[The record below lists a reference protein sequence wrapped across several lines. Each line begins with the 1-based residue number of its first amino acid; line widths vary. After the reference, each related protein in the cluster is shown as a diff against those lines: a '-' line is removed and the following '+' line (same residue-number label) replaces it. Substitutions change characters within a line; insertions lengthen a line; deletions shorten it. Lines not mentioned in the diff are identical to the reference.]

1 MLKTLHISNY
11 ALIDVIDI
19 EFTDGFNVLTGE
31 TGAGKS
37 IILGALS
44 LLLGSRA
51 DSKVVRDKSK
61 KSIIEALFVGIH
73 SDVAETLKNE
83 DIDSTGD
90 EILLRREVDASS
102 GRSRAFIN
110 DSQVNLDVLR
120 TVASHLVDIHSQ
132 HQNQLLA
139 QPDYQL
145 LVIDAM
151 SDFGTLKSDY
161 TAAYADYRRAL
172 RLFHT
177 KRREVEK
184 AKADEDYIRH
194 QFEQINSLRLEEGE
208 QKRLEEKRDMLA
220 NAADISASLTSM
232 LQSLSEGEENALSLI
247 EKASQ
252 AAPGMSI
259 IDNDRI
265 AERLESASIELQD
278 IRDTLEAYSEK
289 LAANPDELQS
299 VEDRLNDIYSLQRR
313 HNVNSVEA
321 LIELRERFY
330 ASLRTIESGDNDLAE
345 LETDARRKKSAAV
358 KLAKEISE
366 RRRVGAERFVKLLID
381 RARPLSMKNLQ
392 AEVRMSVAQLSPT
405 GIDDVEMMV
414 SFNKNQEL
422 MTIGSTASGGEI
434 SRLMLVVKSI
444 VADRMDLPTVIF
456 DEIDTGVSGEVA
468 NRMGALMRQ
477 ISENIQVLAIT
488 HLPQVAAL
496 GDSHYKVYKHDD
508 EIATLTNIV
517 RLDDAGREEE
527 IAVML
532 SGESVDAAARQNA
545 KSLLKNRK

>member
-37 IILGALS
+37 IILGALL

-110 DSQVNLDVLR
+110 DSQVNLDILR

-278 IRDTLEAYSEK
+278 IRDTLEEYSEK
-289 LAANPDELQS
+289 LAANPDELQA

-330 ASLRTIESGDNDLAE
+330 ASLRTIESGDDDLAE

-366 RRRVGAERFVKLLID
+366 RRQVGAERFVKLLID

-392 AEVRMSVAQLSPT
+392 AEVKMSVAQLSAT
-405 GIDDVEMMV
+405 GIDAVEMVV

-517 RLDDAGREEE
+517 RLDAAGREEE

>member
-220 NAADISASLTSM
+220 NAADISASLSSM

-278 IRDTLEAYSEK
+278 IRDTLEEYSEK
-289 LAANPDELQS
+289 LAANPDELQA

-330 ASLRTIESGDNDLAE
+330 ASLRTIESGDDDLAE

-366 RRRVGAERFVKLLID
+366 RRQVGAERFVKLLID

-392 AEVRMSVAQLSPT
+392 AEVKMSVAQLSAT
-405 GIDDVEMMV
+405 GIDAVEMVV

-517 RLDDAGREEE
+517 RLDAAGREEE

>member
-73 SDVAETLKNE
+73 PDVAETLKNE

-110 DSQVNLDVLR
+110 DSQVNLDILR
-120 TVASHLVDIHSQ
+120 TVASHFVDIHSQ

-194 QFEQINSLRLEEGE
+194 QFEQINSFRLEEGE

-220 NAADISASLTSM
+220 NAVDISASLSSM

-278 IRDTLEAYSEK
+278 IRDTLEEYSEK
-289 LAANPDELQS
+289 LAANPDELQA

-330 ASLRTIESGDNDLAE
+330 ACLRTIESGDNDLAE

-366 RRRVGAERFVKLLID
+366 RRQVGAERFAKLLID

-405 GIDDVEMMV
+405 GIDAVEMMV

>member
-37 IILGALS
+37 IILGALL

-110 DSQVNLDVLR
+110 DSQVNLDILR

-220 NAADISASLTSM
+220 NAADISASLSSM
-232 LQSLSEGEENALSLI
+232 LQALSEGEDNALALVG
-247 EKASQ
+247 KASQ
-252 AAPGMSI
+252 EAPGISI

-289 LAANPDELQS
+289 LAADPDELQA

-330 ASLRTIESGDNDLAE
+330 ASLRTIESGDDDLAE

-366 RRRVGAERFVKLLID
+366 RRQVGAERFVKLLID

-392 AEVRMSVAQLSPT
+392 AEVKMSVAQLSAT
-405 GIDDVEMMV
+405 GIDAVEMVV

-517 RLDDAGREEE
+517 RLDAAGREEE

>member
-278 IRDTLEAYSEK
+278 IRDTLEEYSEK

-321 LIELRERFY
+321 LIELRERFH
-330 ASLRTIESGDNDLAE
+330 ASLRTIESGDDDLAE

-392 AEVRMSVAQLSPT
+392 AEVKMSVVQLSPT
-405 GIDDVEMMV
+405 GIDAVEMMV
-414 SFNKNQEL
+414 AFNKNQEL

>member
-37 IILGALS
+37 IILGALL

-110 DSQVNLDVLR
+110 DSQVNLDILR

-208 QKRLEEKRDMLA
+208 QKRLEENRDMLA
-220 NAADISASLTSM
+220 NAADISASLSSM

-278 IRDTLEAYSEK
+278 IRDTLEEYSEK
-289 LAANPDELQS
+289 LAANPDELQA

-330 ASLRTIESGDNDLAE
+330 ASLRTIESGDDDLAE

-366 RRRVGAERFVKLLID
+366 RRQVGAERFVKLLID

-392 AEVRMSVAQLSPT
+392 AEVKMSVAQLSAT
-405 GIDDVEMMV
+405 GIDAVEMVV

-517 RLDDAGREEE
+517 RLDAAGREEE

>member
-110 DSQVNLDVLR
+110 DSQVNLDILR

-161 TAAYADYRRAL
+161 TAAYAEYRRAL

-278 IRDTLEAYSEK
+278 IRDTLEEYSEK
-289 LAANPDELQS
+289 LAANPDELQA

-330 ASLRTIESGDNDLAE
+330 ASLRTIESGDDDLAE

-366 RRRVGAERFVKLLID
+366 RRQVGAERFVKLLID

-392 AEVRMSVAQLSPT
+392 AEVKMSAAQLSPT
-405 GIDDVEMMV
+405 GIDAVEMMV

-456 DEIDTGVSGEVA
+456 DEIDTGVSGEGA

-508 EIATLTNIV
+508 EIA
-517 RLDDAGREEE
+517 
-527 IAVML
+527 
-532 SGESVDAAARQNA
+532 
-545 KSLLKNRK
+545 

>member
-11 ALIDVIDI
+11 ALIDVINI

-110 DSQVNLDVLR
+110 DSQVNLDILR

-220 NAADISASLTSM
+220 NAADISASLSSM

-278 IRDTLEAYSEK
+278 IRDTLEEYSEK
-289 LAANPDELQS
+289 LAANPDELQA

-330 ASLRTIESGDNDLAE
+330 ASLRTIESGDDDLAE

-366 RRRVGAERFVKLLID
+366 RRQVGAERFVKLLID

-392 AEVRMSVAQLSPT
+392 AEVRMSAAQLSPT
-405 GIDDVEMMV
+405 GIDAVEMMV

>member
-83 DIDSTGD
+83 DIDSIGD

-110 DSQVNLDVLR
+110 DSQVNLDILR

-220 NAADISASLTSM
+220 NAADISASLSSM
-232 LQSLSEGEENALSLI
+232 LQALSEGEENALSLI

-278 IRDTLEAYSEK
+278 IRDTLEEYSEK
-289 LAANPDELQS
+289 LAANPDELQA

-366 RRRVGAERFVKLLID
+366 RRQVGAERFAKLLID

-405 GIDDVEMMV
+405 GIDAVEMMV

>member
-220 NAADISASLTSM
+220 NAADISASLSSM

-247 EKASQ
+247 EKALQ

-278 IRDTLEAYSEK
+278 IRDTLEEYSEK
-289 LAANPDELQS
+289 LAANPDELQA

-330 ASLRTIESGDNDLAE
+330 ASLRTIESGDDDLAE

-405 GIDDVEMMV
+405 GIDAVEMMV